1 MTETFIFR
9 KREKPQ
15 VSDELENDP
24 LKRLFNAP
32 AGSLEEGAV
41 IMNEWFK
48 SLVGAGFTKKEALR
62 FMAYMVKD
70 ERLL

>member
-1 MTETFIFR
+1 MEISIFL

-15 VSDELENDP
+15 VPNEPENDP
-24 LKRLFNAP
+24 LKRLFDTP
-32 AGSLEEGAV
+32 SGSLEEGAV

-62 FMAYMVKD
+62 FMAYMMK
-70 ERLL
+70 EEN

>member
-1 MTETFIFR
+1 MTETFIFP

-15 VSDELENDP
+15 VSNEPESDP
-24 LKRLFNAP
+24 LKRLFDTP
-32 AGSLEEGAV
+32 SGSLEEGAV

-62 FMAYMVKD
+62 FMAYMMK
-70 ERLL
+70 EEN